1 MLNKTRKWSEPNDC
15 DGSTCTSC
23 MKDVLEST
31 ISKIFPLICVGESTN
46 WTKLW
51 SNIRSQKQVERGDVP
66 VSVLQLVSGRLKSP
80 TIITCSEEEVNS
92 AR

>member
-31 ISKIFPLICVGESTN
+31 ISKIFPLICVGLVLRARPLE
-46 WTKLW
+46 KH
-51 SNIRSQKQVERGDVP
+51 QVSDA
-66 VSVLQLVSGRLKSP
+66 QD
-80 TIITCSEEEVNS
+80 
-92 AR
+92 